1 MGDFRQRHVAALANL
16 FVQGLRLC
24 QAAGLVKVG
33 PVALAGTKIK
43 AKASKHTAM
52 SYGRRAAAEQKLDQE
67 GKTLLEQAQARAAAA
82 DAGYGTEK
90 RGDELPAELARRES
104 RLRTIREAQ
113 AALAQEAKPEAE
125 AAAAAAQAKLAARQ
139 RYAAATGQK
148 AQGRAPTV
156 PDPAQARP
164 EAQAQRTFTAPD
176 SRMMK
181 DGATT
186 AFEQAD
192 TAQTAVASQAQ
203 IIVAAAV
210 TPEANDKPQL
220 VPMLGAVEA
229 NLGAVPEK
237 ASADTGFF
245 SEATLTAKAVEGVDL
260 SGPPERSPPTV
271 PDALVP
277 VAAATESAVR
287 AQRRHKLQTPEG
299 QAVYRMR
306 KAIGEPVF
314 GQVKEGR
321 GFRRFWFRGLAQ
333 GAAEWSLICLTPKL
347 LKLFRG
353 RPSVLAA

>member
-1 MGDFRQRHVAALANL
+1 MGDFRQRHVAALAKL
-16 FVQGLRLC
+16 FVQGLRVC

-33 PVALAGTKIK
+33 PVAVEGTKIK

-139 RYAAATGQK
+139 RDAAATGQK

-164 EAQAQRTFTAPD
+164 EAKAQRTFTAPD

-192 TAQTAVASQAQ
+192 TAQTAVASQAP

-237 ASADTGFF
+237 ASADTGVF

-260 SGPPERSPPTV
+260 SGPPERSPPPSLTRSSRWQ
-271 PDALVP
+271 PRRRARCARRCGTSSKRRKAKRSTGCAKPSASPSLARSKR
-277 VAAATESAVR
+277 AADSAVS
-287 AQRRHKLQTPEG
+287 G
-299 QAVYRMR
+299 S
-306 KAIGEPVF
+306 
-314 GQVKEGR
+314 
-321 GFRRFWFRGLAQ
+321 
-333 GAAEWSLICLTPKL
+333 GAWP
-347 LKLFRG
+347 RW
-353 RPSVLAA
+353 RPSGASFASPLSC